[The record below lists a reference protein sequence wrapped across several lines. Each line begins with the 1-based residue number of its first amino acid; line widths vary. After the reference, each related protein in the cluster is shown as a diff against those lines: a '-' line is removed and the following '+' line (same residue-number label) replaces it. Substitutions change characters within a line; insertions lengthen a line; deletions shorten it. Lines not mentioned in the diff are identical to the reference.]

1 MKYLKKYRSLLI
13 TSALILLFAILLIG
27 LGDAI
32 VPLIISFGFA
42 YLLFPVIQK
51 IEKQGVPRKYA
62 VLGSAL
68 IFIFLISILFFL
80 FLPGLLA
87 EFKNFANELPQN
99 VEKATKKVEHLLSY
113 LGLETLLSRIGI
125 PVDRSQMEIKNF
137 FIEKAFS
144 FSDEILKFFSSFFKG
159 LFSSLLDWI
168 LMILNIFLIPLFFFY
183 IINDY
188 EKITKELK
196 SFIPISFRNFLK
208 PYIKECNLIFSS
220 YIRGQL
226 VAVFLLGI
234 LYGIGLSIV
243 SLRFGFLIGML
254 TGILNI
260 IPFLGVILGLLLALI
275 IYLAYFTGIQTL
287 IGILIVFAVV
297 KLIDDFIITPKLV
310 GERVGLSAFLTV
322 LALIIGG
329 NLLGFVGMILAI
341 PTAAFLK
348 FVILNLK
355 NQRSA

>member
-1 MKYLKKYRSLLI
+1 MKDFIKYRPLLVTI
-13 TSALILLFAILLIG
+13 TLIFIFLTLLIG

-32 VPLIISFGFA
+32 FPLIISFGFS
-42 YLLFPVIQK
+42 YLLFPIIKK

-68 IFIFLISILFFL
+68 IFVLLILTLSFFI
-80 FLPGLLA
+80 LPGMLSEL
-87 EFKNFANELPQN
+87 KNFANELPQN
-99 VEKATKKVEHLLSY
+99 VEKATKKVEGLLSY
-113 LGLETLLSRIGI
+113 LGIETFLSRLGI
-125 PVDRSQMEIKNF
+125 SVESSRNELKNF

-159 LFSSLLDWI
+159 LFSNLLDWV
-168 LMILNIFLIPLFFFY
+168 LMILNISLIPLFFFY

-196 SFIPISFRNFLK
+196 SFIPSNVKTFLK
-208 PYIKECNLIFSS
+208 PYLKECNLIFNA

-226 VAVFLLGI
+226 VAIFLLGI

-260 IPFLGVILGLLLALI
+260 IPFLGVLIGLFLALT
-275 IYLAYFTGIQTL
+275 IYLAYFNGIQTL
-287 IGILIVFAVV
+287 IGILIVFLVV
-297 KLIDDFIITPKLV
+297 KLIDDFLITPKLV
-310 GERVGLSAFLTV
+310 GNKVGLSAFLTV
-322 LALIIGG
+322 LSLIIGG
-329 NLLGFVGMILAI
+329 NLLGFLGMILAI
-341 PTAAFLK
+341 PVAAFLK

-355 NQRSA
+355 NQKLN